1 MTNLLGQAI
10 NCDDG
15 DAAAKLMQ
23 DALGVENNNVV
34 NYCFSKIWPTDREQR
49 AHIIGWLQNGGAS
62 SGLNFRKRRGPQL
75 SFADARRNGAWG
87 RPMAPAGRQISADLA
102 GEF

>member
-34 NYCFSKIWPTDREQR
+34 NYCFPKIWLLTE
-49 AHIIGWLQNGGAS
+49 S
-62 SGLNFRKRRGPQL
+62 SAPISSAGCKRRRVIWSKFPK
-75 SFADARRNGAWG
+75 AT
-87 RPMAPAGRQISADLA
+87 RPSTIVCRCAKGD
-102 GEF
+102 

>member
-1 MTNLLGQAI
+1 MKPIKSHPPRVIQRGIYAVTNLLGQAI

-34 NYCFSKIWPTDREQR
+34 NYCFPKIWPTDREQG
-49 AHIIGWLQNGGAS
+49 AHIIGWLQTE
-62 SGLNFRKRRGPQL
+62 
-75 SFADARRNGAWG
+75 ARH
-87 RPMAPAGRQISADLA
+87 LV
-102 GEF
+102 

>member
-1 MTNLLGQAI
+1 VTNLLGQAI

-34 NYCFSKIWPTDREQR
+34 NYCFPKIWPTEREQR
-49 AHIIGWLQNGGAS
+49 AHIIGWLQTE
-62 SGLNFRKRRGPQL
+62 
-75 SFADARRNGAWG
+75 ARH
-87 RPMAPAGRQISADLA
+87 LV
-102 GEF
+102 